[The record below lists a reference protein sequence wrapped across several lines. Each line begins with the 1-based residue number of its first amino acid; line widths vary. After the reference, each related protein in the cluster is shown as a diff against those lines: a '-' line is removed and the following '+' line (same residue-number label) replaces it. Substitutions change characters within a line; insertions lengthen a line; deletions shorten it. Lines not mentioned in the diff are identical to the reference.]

1 MQKRAK
7 NHAIYRRVRWLAAS
21 ALLLLAAA
29 SSSGCRPAQ
38 VDIVQGAK
46 VIRVSGEEITVTRV
60 VRGASNVQPAAATP
74 SPAGEAIVDIGRT
87 GTAGNLDPQRAS
99 SQNEIDLVENLFV
112 GLTRFRHASSEAEP
126 LLAERWEVSPDG
138 LTWTFSLRRD
148 IYWVKPG
155 FQIGRRAFS
164 APAPP
169 EIYRP
174 VIADDVVFGLQRAC
188 DPATR
193 TPRVL
198 VLFIVEGCEALQIAA
213 RSGDVDPTT
222 IGVEAPDDW
231 TVVIRL
237 MEPASYLPVIMSMAL
252 ARPAPRE
259 LVLPFAESSDSW
271 TDLANIVTNGPFTI
285 GTDTSLDTR
294 FVLRRNPYWPV
305 PFSGSVDVV
314 NIYWLRDSDAYER
327 WVAKELDVSPVPFA
341 DRDSL
346 LDDTRLWPRLM
357 FASNQAVFY
366 LAFNFDSPVFSDP
379 NLRRAFSAA
388 IDRQMLIDEVYGG
401 RGVPLRHFSPP
412 GVFGAPPVESIGV
425 GYNLDRARLE
435 LDGSSLRSCAFLPPI
450 RYMVGST
457 DLALFHAE
465 TVRGMWN
472 RELGCPE
479 ESIIIEQ
486 VHFGELL
493 ANTHPSAG
501 SARPD
506 LWDLAW
512 ASYFPD
518 AHNWLAEVL
527 HCTLSENRQNRPCSQ
542 VDSLI
547 AQAASSLNQED
558 RIALYRDAERLFF
571 SESGIQPVAPLFVQG
586 DYRLVQP
593 WLQFVPAHFGG
604 EQFDTYRLDAVVK
617 RLEREQ

>member
-1 MQKRAK
+1 MNR
-7 NHAIYRRVRWLAAS
+7 IRPWLAAI
-21 ALLLLAAA
+21 ALLLLSAAGI
-29 SSSGCRPAQ
+29 SGCRPAQ
-38 VDIVQGAK
+38 LDVIQGAK

-60 VRGASNVQPAAATP
+60 IRGVSSVPPTATAA
-74 SPAGEAIVDIGRT
+74 EAAEAVLDIGRT
-87 GTAGNLDPQRAS
+87 GTAGNPDPQLAR
-99 SQNEIDLVENLFV
+99 SQNEIDLVENLFI
-112 GLTRFRHASSEAEP
+112 GLTRFRHSSSEAEP
-126 LLAERWEVSPDG
+126 MLAERWEVSPDG
-138 LTWTFSLRRD
+138 LTWTFHLRRD

-155 FQIGRRAFS
+155 FQVGRRAFS
-164 APAPP
+164 APTPP

-193 TPRVL
+193 VPGVL
-198 VLFIVEGCEALQIAA
+198 VLFIIEGCEALQVAA
-213 RSGDVDPTT
+213 PSAEVEPAI

-231 TVVIRL
+231 TVVVRL
-237 MEPASYLPVIMSMAL
+237 TAPASYLPVIMSMTMT
-252 ARPAPRE
+252 RPVPRE
-259 LVLPFAESSDSW
+259 LVTPFAESSDLW

-285 GTDTSLDTR
+285 GTDTSADTR
-294 FVLRRNPYWPV
+294 FVLRRNPFWPL

-314 NIYWLRDSDAYER
+314 HIHWLSESEAYEL
-327 WVAKELDVSPVPFA
+327 WQEKGLDVSPLPIV
-341 DRDSL
+341 DRETL
-346 LDDTRLWPRLM
+346 LQDARLWPRLM
-357 FASNQAVFY
+357 LVSNQAVFY

-379 NLRRAFSAA
+379 SLRRAFSAA

-401 RGVPLRHFSPP
+401 RGVPLRHFTPP
-412 GVFGAPPVESIGV
+412 GVFGAPPVESIGT

-435 LDGSSLRSCAFLPPI
+435 LDQSGLRSCAFLPEI

-465 TVRGMWN
+465 VVRGMWN

-493 ANTHPSAG
+493 ANTNPAAG

-506 LWDLAW
+506 IWDLAW

-518 AHNWLAEVL
+518 AHNWLGEVL
-527 HCTLSENRQNRPCSQ
+527 HCSLSENRQNRPCSEADTL
-542 VDSLI
+542 VV
-547 AQAASSLNQED
+547 QAASSENPEERL
-558 RIALYRDAERLFF
+558 ALYRDAERLFF
-571 SESGIQPVAPLFVQG
+571 SDSGIQPVAPLFVQG
-586 DYRLVQP
+586 EYRLVQP
-593 WLQFVPAHFGG
+593 WLQFAPAHFGG